1 MSLRIH
7 FHPLVEPPPELD
19 PFPAQTLASLLAEE
33 GLEVGTVN
41 CILTDDEDLARLN
54 ERFRA
59 KIGPTDVLA
68 FPYEFERS
76 DGAIGDIYVS
86 IDRAREQAAR
96 ASEPIGREL
105 CRLFVHGALH
115 LAGYDHETAST
126 DRVMREK
133 QEQWAQRAVKE
144 RVERLNETSGQ

>member
-7 FHPLVEPPPELD
+7 FHPLVEPPSEFD
-19 PFPAQTLASLLAEE
+19 PFPVQTLASLLAEE

-41 CILTDDEDLARLN
+41 CILTDDQDLARLN

-59 KIGPTDVLA
+59 KTGPTDVLA
-68 FPYEFERS
+68 FPYELEQS
-76 DGAIGDIYVS
+76 GGAIGDIYVS
-86 IDRAREQAAR
+86 IDRAREQATR
-96 ASEPIGREL
+96 ASESIEREL

-115 LAGYDHETAST
+115 LAGCDHDTEST

-133 QEQWAQRAVKE
+133 QEQWVQRAVTE
-144 RVERLNETSGQ
+144 AV